1 MPAIVQQA
9 YSMLTELLRKATSE
23 RVFPGNERNQRR
35 IFQCQRKKIAAKL
48 HNTRLEKI
56 PFHTFRHFKATREY
70 YKTKDILRIMR
81 ILGYRK
87 INNNLI
93 YTQLVDFKDD
103 EYVSK
108 VATSSKEA
116 CKLVEA
122 GFEHICKVDGSYIFR
137 RRK

>member
-35 IFQCQRKKIAAKL
+35 IFQRQRKKRAAKL

-56 PFHTFRHFKATREY
+56 TFHTFRYFKATTEY
-70 YKTKDILRIMR
+70 HKTKDILYIMR
-81 ILGYRK
+81 ILGHRN
-87 INNNLI
+87 INTNLI
-93 YTQLVDFKDD
+93 YTHLVDLKDD

-122 GFEHICKVDGSYIFR
+122 GFEHICKVDGSHIFH